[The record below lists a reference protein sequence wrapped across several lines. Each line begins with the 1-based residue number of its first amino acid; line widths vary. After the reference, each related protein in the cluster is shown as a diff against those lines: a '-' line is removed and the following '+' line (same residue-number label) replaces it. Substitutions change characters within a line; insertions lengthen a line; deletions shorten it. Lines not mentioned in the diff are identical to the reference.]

1 MDRPIDTTSGLTDGQ
16 TNLYFNCPLCDPPT
30 DKQTNATPGLEKKN
44 TTEGGSPQHTKLKNQ
59 QQQEKIESILFFFT
73 ERKQKVAVNFK
84 DI

>member
-1 MDRPIDTTSGLTDGQ
+1 MT
-16 TNLYFNCPLCDPPT
+16 
-30 DKQTNATPGLEKKN
+30 EKN

-59 QQQEKIESILFFFT
+59 QQQEKIESILFFFA